1 MEGKQYTVGEIAAA
15 TGLTVRTLQHYDNIG
30 LLPVLERT
38 EGGRRLYTNND
49 LLKLEQIIF
58 FKSVGIP
65 LKSIGKML
73 RDTQSLSELESVL
86 NNHYRVLLQRIDAC
100 NLSKSVLDS
109 SLEIIKAG
117 KYPPWEMLTYLI
129 RTMEGSSISN
139 WDSYSFEN
147 KLYDMLDQ
155 QKLTTIDGAME
166 IYHSIRAIMVEAV
179 TLQEI
184 KATPDSTAAQ
194 KLAANWW
201 NLIMSMTN
209 GDDGAVNALFAVND
223 ARETW
228 PEADRFLYEKA
239 EPFLEAIL
247 EVYIRKN
254 DIPVPNAITTR
265 RENNVTAD

>member
-1 MEGKQYTVGEIAAA
+1 MKTKQYTVGEIAAA

-30 LLPVLERT
+30 LLPVSERT
-38 EGGRRLYTNND
+38 EGGRRLYTHND

-65 LKSIGKML
+65 LKSIEKML

-86 NNHYRVLLQRIDAC
+86 NNHYRVLLQRIDAF
-100 NLSKSVLDS
+100 NFSKSVLDS

-139 WDSYSFEN
+139 WDSYEFEN
-147 KLYDMLDQ
+147 KLYETLDQ
-155 QKLTTIDGAME
+155 QKLTTIDGVME
-166 IYHSIRAIMVEAV
+166 LYHSMRAIMVEAV
-179 TLQEI
+179 TLQEV
-184 KATPDSTAAQ
+184 KAAPDSTAAQ

-201 NLIMSMTN
+201 NLIMSLTN
-209 GDDGAVNALFAVND
+209 GDDGAVSALSAVND

-228 PEADRFLYEKA
+228 PIADRFLYEKA
-239 EPFLEAIL
+239 EPFLEAVL

-254 DIPVPNAITTR
+254 NIPVPNALTTK
-265 RENNVTAD
+265 EEK

>member
-1 MEGKQYTVGEIAAA
+1 METKQFTVGEIAAA

-30 LLPVLERT
+30 LLPVSERT
-38 EGGRRLYTNND
+38 EGGRRLYTHND

-65 LKSIGKML
+65 LKSIEKML

-86 NNHYRVLLQRIDAC
+86 NNHYRVLLQRIDAF

-139 WDSYSFEN
+139 WDSYEFEN
-147 KLYDMLDQ
+147 KLYETLN
-155 QKLTTIDGAME
+155 QKLTTIDGVME
-166 IYHSIRAIMVEAV
+166 LYHSMRAIMVEAV
-179 TLQEI
+179 TLQEV
-184 KATPDSTAAQ
+184 KAAPDSVAAQ

-201 NLIMSMTN
+201 NLIMSLTN
-209 GDDGAVNALFAVND
+209 GDDGAVSALSAVND

-228 PEADRFLYEKA
+228 PVADRFLYEKA
-239 EPFLEAIL
+239 EPFLEAVL
-247 EVYIRKN
+247 EVYIRKTN
-254 DIPVPNAITTR
+254 IPVPSALTTK
-265 RENNVTAD
+265 EEE

>member
-1 MEGKQYTVGEIAAA
+1 METKQYTVGELAAA

-30 LLPVLERT
+30 LLPVLQHT

-58 FKSVGIP
+58 LKSVSIP
-65 LKSIGKML
+65 LKSIEKML

-117 KYPPWEMLTYLI
+117 KYPPWEMLTILI

-139 WDSYSFEN
+139 WDSYEFEN
-147 KLYDMLDQ
+147 KLYKTLDQ

-166 IYHSIRAIMVEAV
+166 LYQSMRAIMIEAV
-179 TLQEI
+179 TLQEV
-184 KATPDSTAAQ
+184 KAAPDSTAAQ

-201 NLIMSMTN
+201 YLIMKLTN
-209 GDDGAVNALFAVND
+209 GDDGAVSALSAVND

-228 PEADRFLYEKA
+228 PVADRFLYEKA
-239 EPFLEAIL
+239 EPFLEVVL

-254 DIPVPNAITTR
+254 DIPIPNAFTNR